1 MSGSDRLGR
10 LLFIVPY
17 VMHKDGV
24 PVDELAQLLDV
35 TPAQIHADVDLL
47 CMVGQPPLTPEH
59 LVDLYIE
66 DGVVFAELDQ
76 NLSRPM
82 RLTHE
87 EARALVLGV
96 KLVGDIGG
104 LGQALQNALDL
115 LTQKLNVADK
125 QAVEALSQRI
135 YVVNDGEGPQRHSAV
150 LREGIET
157 HRAVLAVYYSATS
170 DRKKTYSLKPLAL
183 LVHGGV
189 EYLVALDA
197 DADDKEKLFR
207 LDRLQNA
214 VLLGPSFEP
223 PALDL
228 ERFRTPRLY
237 FGGDAI
243 AARLQLTSKAW
254 ARVSEHFNPHDVL
267 IQDACGSQVTVQTDS
282 VSWLARWTLSF
293 GLEAML
299 LGPQEALEHT
309 EALCHKAQAVYA
321 QAPTPVAWVPPQT

>member
-24 PVDELAQLLDV
+24 PIEELATLLDV
-35 TPAQIHADVDLL
+35 TPAQIQADVDLL
-47 CMVGQPPLTPEH
+47 CMVGQPPLTPDH

-66 DGVVFAELDQ
+66 EGIVYAELDQ

-104 LGQALQNALDL
+104 LGHALKHALQT
-115 LTQKLNVADK
+115 LTQKLNAADK

-135 YVVNDGEGPQRHSAV
+135 YVVNDGDGPQRHSAV

-157 HRAVLAVYYSATS
+157 HRTVLAVYYSATN
-170 DRKKTYSLKPLAL
+170 DRTKTYSLKPLAL

-189 EYLVALDA
+189 AYLVARDVDA
-197 DADDKEKLFR
+197 QDKEKLFR
-207 LDRLQNA
+207 LDRLQHA
-214 VLLGPSFEP
+214 VLLGPSF
-223 PALDL
+223 
-228 ERFRTPRLY
+228 
-237 FGGDAI
+237 
-243 AARLQLTSKAW
+243 
-254 ARVSEHFNPHDVL
+254 
-267 IQDACGSQVTVQTDS
+267 
-282 VSWLARWTLSF
+282 
-293 GLEAML
+293 
-299 LGPQEALEHT
+299 
-309 EALCHKAQAVYA
+309 
-321 QAPTPVAWVPPQT
+321 

>member
-24 PVDELAQLLDV
+24 SVDELATLLDV

-104 LGQALQNALDL
+104 LGHALQHALTL
-115 LTQKLNVADK
+115 LTGKLNAADK
-125 QAVEALSQRI
+125 QAVQTLSERI
-135 YVVNDGEGPQRHSAV
+135 YVVNDGEGPQPHSAV

-157 HRAVLAVYYSATS
+157 HRTVLAVYYSATS
-170 DRKKTYSLKPLAL
+170 DAKKTYSLKPLAL

-189 EYLVALDA
+189 AYLVALDA

-207 LDRLQNA
+207 LDRLENA
-214 VLLGPSFEP
+214 VLLGPRFEP
-223 PALDL
+223 YPLDL

-237 FGGDAI
+237 FGGDAL
-243 AARLQLTSKAW
+243 AARLQLTPKAW
-254 ARVSEHFNPHDVL
+254 TRVSEHFNPQDVL
-267 IQDACGSQVTVQTDS
+267 IQDACGSQVLVQTDS
-282 VSWLARWTLSF
+282 VSWLARWTLGF

-299 LGPQEALEHT
+299 LEPEQAVDYT
-309 EALCHKAQAVYA
+309 QALCHKAQAVYA
-321 QAPTPVAWVPPQT
+321 RSPKPIERA